1 MPMLSALLSLLV
13 VFTVAGKQLIF
24 YRWYLVIN
32 NLLQQVRFVAMILRA
47 VAVYSLHQC
56 VFGVRTK

>member
-24 YRWYLVIN
+24 YRWHLVTN

-47 VAVYSLHQC
+47 VAVYSLHQS
-56 VFGVRTK
+56 VFGVTTK